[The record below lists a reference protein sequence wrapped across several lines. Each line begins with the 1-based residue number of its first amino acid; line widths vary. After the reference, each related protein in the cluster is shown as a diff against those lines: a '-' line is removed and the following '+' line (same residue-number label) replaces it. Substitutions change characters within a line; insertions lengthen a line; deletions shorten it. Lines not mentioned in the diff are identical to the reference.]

1 MRLMIIVFIA
11 SMVIGSFVLMEE
23 IKKYDVEDF
32 KPFDSLNTVVV
43 FFLLMWNM
51 PFAFGIIKVIN
62 DLSKKPCQRE

>member
-51 PFAFGIIKVIN
+51 PFVFGIIKCIN
-62 DLSKKPCQRE
+62 DFGRKPCHKE